1 MTLGHLV
8 ARAADKERFNT
19 LQSYLDFADAF
30 LDHTAG
36 HLQARIV
43 SRNEPHYQFWQFKKD
58 GHYNVSRPVHSEL
71 MFTAGECA
79 KQFRAFA
86 RLLKQLREPG
96 VDSAENRRC
105 LNRSVYTLQQS
116 IGIALDALPS
126 GRSNTARKITG
137 DLFERLIR
145 LLLVEAGVRC
155 RSGNVR
161 IPVEVE
167 GQAAFHMSYQHD
179 LVIEEGEVMKIL
191 GSVKT
196 SSKDRLDKIFV
207 DKFLFAK
214 LTGSQVPHIAIFL
227 NDVQRKN
234 TADPRQYG
242 INATFLP
249 GHFKG
254 YTVKLNPLDGVYYCD
269 LRPNMQSDPL
279 LRRYIRSFDHLLF
292 DDLWRLLS
300 QPVQVAKVV

>member
-1 MTLGHLV
+1 MTLKQLV
-8 ARAADKERFNT
+8 ARAADKERFED
-19 LQSYLDFADAF
+19 LPCYLDFAEAF

-36 HLQARIV
+36 HLQARII

-71 MFTAGECA
+71 MFTPSECA
-79 KQFRAFA
+79 KQFRKFSH
-86 RLLKQLREPG
+86 LLKHLREPG
-96 VDSAENRRC
+96 ADTAENRRC
-105 LNRSVYTLQQS
+105 LNRAVYTLQQS

-145 LLLVEAGVRC
+145 LLLQEAGVRC
-155 RSGNVR
+155 RSGNIR
-161 IPVEVE
+161 IPVEID
-167 GQAAFHMSYQHD
+167 GTAAFHMSYQHD
-179 LVIEEGEVMKIL
+179 LVIEEGEAIKIF

-234 TADPRQYG
+234 TADPRRYG

-269 LRPNMQSDPL
+269 LRPNMMSDPL
-279 LRRYIRSFDHLLF
+279 LRQHIRSFDHLLF
-292 DDLWRLLS
+292 EDLWSLLAR
-300 QPVQVAKVV
+300 PVQVAKLV

>member
-1 MTLGHLV
+1 MTLGQLV
-8 ARAADKERFNT
+8 ARAADKERFDS
-19 LQSYLDFADAF
+19 LRCYLDFAGAF

-71 MFTAGECA
+71 MFTAAECA
-79 KQFRAFA
+79 KQFHKFTH
-86 RLLKQLREPG
+86 LLKHVREPG
-96 VDSAENRRC
+96 MDTAENRHC

-145 LLLVEAGVRC
+145 LLLMEAGVRC

-161 IPVEVE
+161 IPVEIE
-167 GQAAFHMSYQHD
+167 GQVSFHMSYQHD
-179 LVIEEGEVMKIL
+179 LVIEEGEIVKIF

-234 TADPRQYG
+234 TANPRQYG
-242 INATFLP
+242 INSTFLP

-269 LRPNMQSDPL
+269 LRPNMRNDPL
-279 LRRYIRSFDHLLF
+279 LRQHIRSFDHLIF
-292 DDLWRLLS
+292 DDLWSLLS
-300 QPVQVAKVV
+300 QPVQVAKLV